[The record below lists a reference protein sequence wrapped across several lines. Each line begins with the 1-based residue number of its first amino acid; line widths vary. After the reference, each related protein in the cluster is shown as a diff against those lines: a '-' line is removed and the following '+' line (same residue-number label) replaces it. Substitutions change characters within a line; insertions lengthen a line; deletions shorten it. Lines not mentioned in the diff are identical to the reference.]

1 MADSDVGEDSSE
13 DEMYGGESSDEE
25 DEEEEDEA
33 PTRHRLEW
41 DNDL

>member
-1 MADSDVGEDSSE
+1 MYAEETSD
-13 DEMYGGESSDEE
+13 E